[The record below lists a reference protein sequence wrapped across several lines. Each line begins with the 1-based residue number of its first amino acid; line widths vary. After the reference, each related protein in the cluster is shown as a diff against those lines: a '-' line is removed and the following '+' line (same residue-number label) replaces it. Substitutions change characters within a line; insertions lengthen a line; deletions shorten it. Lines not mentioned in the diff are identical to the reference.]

1 MIAFTFD
8 QDWAPDWAVEDLL
21 AALDSAGL
29 CGTLFVTHDSPILD
43 HLRQHPN
50 RIELAIHPNYLPG
63 SSQGGTTDEILNTLH
78 KWVPEAKGVRAHC
91 LIRSTPL
98 LLAYGHRGFTYEA
111 SDLMDGQPGLTP
123 MRMWNGV
130 VRIPIYFED
139 DVHLMR
145 GRDCAQLRG
154 QGGGPG
160 LRVFSFHPVLLALNC
175 ATLASYQSLKQSLG
189 ARGIPL
195 TSATREH
202 FAEFEQTDVPGL
214 RDLFLS
220 LLHRAASGEMG
231 PCLSMNAIAEQAP
244 DYPL

>member
-8 QDWAPDWAVEDLL
+8 QDWAPDWAVDDLL
-21 AALDSAGL
+21 AALDSARL
-29 CGTLFVTHDSPILD
+29 CGTLFVTHDSPVLD
-43 HLRQHPN
+43 RLRQRPD

-63 SSQGGTTDEILNTLH
+63 SSQGSTTDDILDTLYR
-78 KWVPEAKGVRAHC
+78 WVPEAKGVRAHC

-98 LLAYGHRGFTYEA
+98 LLAYGNRGFVYEA
-111 SDLMDGQPGLTP
+111 SDLMDGQAGLVP

-145 GRDCAQLRG
+145 GRDCADLNG
-154 QGGGPG
+154 QGGGHG

-202 FAEFEQTDVPGL
+202 FAEFEQRESPGL
-214 RDLFLS
+214 RDLFH
-220 LLHRAASGEMG
+220 LLLQRASRGDMG
-231 PCLSMNAIAEQAP
+231 PCLSMSAIAAQAP